1 MSIIT
6 DNTVLVHIYSGLES
20 KNKVTLGLLVA
31 LEAEKNDHKVTLF
44 LAGDGVN
51 LLSCKKAGEVVGQ
64 GTGDLYDHL
73 ENLKNSKVSIYV
85 SGLSAKYSK
94 LITLSQYSLPK
105 SMIGILFFM
114 PVWRSVNSSNNSSSV
129 PKPPGKNTAATDR
142 ITKWIFLNAK

>member
-1 MSIIT
+1 M
-6 DNTVLVHIYSGLES
+6 LVHIYSGLES

-73 ENLKNSKVSIYV
+73 ENLKNSKISIYV
-85 SGLSAKYSK
+85 SGLSAKSRGYDEK
-94 LITLSQYSLPK
+94 LLEGYNAE
-105 SMIGILFFM
+105 FAM
-114 PVWRSVNSSNNSSSV
+114 PDVLVDESIKADSV
-129 PKPPGKNTAATDR
+129 
-142 ITKWIFLNAK
+142 LCY